1 MQKRLSFII
10 VGTIF
15 ISFML
20 LLVISS
26 FSIRH
31 FGMKSAE
38 EKAAI
43 ISELVQDGLT
53 AHMMSG
59 TMDQREFFL
68 GKIGTAKSVDALW
81 IVRSES
87 VANQFGKGFSNE
99 APRDAIDQ
107 EVLKSGIA
115 YKQSSETSN
124 SAKLR
129 VTTPYTAKEHSQP
142 NCLSCHN
149 AKEGEVL
156 GVVSMVFDI
165 GDSRNNGLLTSL
177 IIFLFSIIIMI
188 LVVFIIN
195 RSMKPLLEL
204 FHSINFVMEKAQK
217 GDYQRRVRFSGK
229 NEDCKNAMFWINS
242 ILDKLENTLIDIETT
257 VKKFLYLSPATHKDL
272 LVDAQNIVHE
282 LSDIYQFK
290 RTIEFD
296 EDKAQVYNRIGMIL
310 KETLQLNDFILV
322 ESGKNNIAPIIVFDA
337 SSVKKS
343 ISPTCRALRT
353 KQSVYSD
360 QFKHICK
367 ECSEINE
374 HYLCVPYLIS
384 NDFELLLSVWAESA
398 EELEAIKLKLPQIEN
413 YIDAARPELV
423 SKNLTE
429 ILKIS
434 STTDALT
441 GLFNRKYLD
450 EYIEKTVALAKRN
463 GVSYGILMIDIDFF
477 KMVNDT
483 HGHDVGDKAIRI
495 LSKILKDSIRESDT
509 AFRFGGE
516 EFLILLHQCEE
527 SMIEHIAQKIRLA
540 FEKAPIQGSNGASFY
555 KTLSI
560 GASIFPKDSDS
571 LWKCIKFADI
581 ALYNAKENGRNCVKT
596 FDKKMVEGKE
606 MKSEF

>member
-1 MQKRLSFII
+1 MQKRLSLVIA
-10 VGTIF
+10 GTIF

-26 FSIRH
+26 FSIRYS
-31 FGMKSAE
+31 GMKGAE
-38 EKAAI
+38 EKADI

-68 GKIGTAKSVDALW
+68 GKIGQTKGVDSLW
-81 IVRSES
+81 LVRSES
-87 VANQFGKGFSNE
+87 VANQFGQGLNNE

-107 EVLKSGIA
+107 QVLKSGLT
-115 YKQSSETSN
+115 YKKSIETSS

-129 VTTPYTAKEHSQP
+129 VTSPYIAKEQGMP

-165 GDSRNNGLLTSL
+165 GDSRNNGILTSL
-177 IIFLFSIIIMI
+177 VIFLFSVIIMV

-229 NEDCKNAMFWINS
+229 NEDCKDVMFWINS
-242 ILDKLENTLIDIETT
+242 ILDKLETTLIDIEDTI
-257 VKKFLYLSPATHKDL
+257 KKFLYLSPAKHKDL

-282 LSDIYQFK
+282 LSNIYQFK

-296 EDKAQVYNRIGMIL
+296 EDKIQVYQRIGTIL
-310 KETLQLNDFILV
+310 KDALQLNDFVLV
-322 ESGKNNIAPIIVFDA
+322 ESGKNNIAPTIVFDA
-337 SSVKKS
+337 SSIKKS

-360 QFKHICK
+360 QFKNIC
-367 ECSEINE
+367 EHCSEVNE
-374 HYLCVPYLIS
+374 HYICVPYLIS
-384 NDFELLLSVWAESA
+384 NDFELLLSVWADSA
-398 EELEAIKLKLPQIEN
+398 EELEDIKTKLPQIEN

-429 ILKIS
+429 ILKVS
-434 STTDALT
+434 STTDSLT

-450 EYIEKTVALAKRN
+450 EYIEKTIALAKRN
-463 GVSYGILMIDIDFF
+463 GVTYGILMIDIDFF

-495 LSKILKDSIRESDT
+495 LSKILKESIRESDT

-516 EFLILLHQCEE
+516 EFLILLYQCEE
-527 SMIEHIAQKIRLA
+527 SMVEHIAQKIRLA

-560 GASIFPKDSDS
+560 GASMFPKDSDS

-596 FDKKMVEGKE
+596 FDQEMVEGKE

>member
-1 MQKRLSFII
+1 MQKRLSLVIA
-10 VGTIF
+10 GTIF
-15 ISFML
+15 VSFML
-20 LLVISS
+20 LIVLSAV
-26 FSIRH
+26 SIRY
-31 FGMKSAE
+31 FGMKGAE

-68 GKIGTAKSVDALW
+68 GKIGSAKSVDSLW

-87 VANQFGKGFSNE
+87 VANQFGKGLTNE

-107 EVLKSGIA
+107 EVLKSGVA
-115 YKQSSETSN
+115 YKMSTETSN

-129 VTTPYTAKEHSQP
+129 VTTPYIAKEYNMP

-165 GDSRNNGLLTSL
+165 GDSRKNGLLTSL
-177 IIFLFSIIIMI
+177 VIFLFSIIIMI
-188 LVVFIIN
+188 LVIYIIN
-195 RSMKPLLEL
+195 HSMKPLLEL

-217 GDYQRRVRFSGK
+217 GDYQRRVRFSGT

-242 ILDKLENTLIDIETT
+242 ILDKLESTLLDIETT
-257 VKKFLYLSPATHKDL
+257 VKKFLYLSPTTHKDL
-272 LVDAQNIVHE
+272 LFDAQNIVHE

-296 EDKAQVYNRIGMIL
+296 EDKAQVYQRIGTIL
-310 KETLQLNDFILV
+310 KETLKINDFLLI
-322 ESGKNNIAPIIVFDA
+322 ESGKNNIAPTIVFDA
-337 SSVKKS
+337 SSIKKS

-360 QFKHICK
+360 QFKNIC
-367 ECSEINE
+367 EHCSEVNE
-374 HYLCVPYLIS
+374 HYICVPYLIS
-384 NDFELLLSVWAESA
+384 NDFELLLSIWAESA
-398 EELEAIKLKLPQIEN
+398 EELETIKTKLPQIEN

-450 EYIEKTVALAKRN
+450 EYIEKTIALAKRN
-463 GVSYGILMIDIDFF
+463 GVTYGILMIDIDFF

-516 EFLILLHQCEE
+516 EFLILLYQCDEN
-527 SMIEHIAQKIRLA
+527 MVEHIAQKIRLA
-540 FEKAPIQGSNGASFY
+540 FEKAPIQGGNGASFY

-560 GASIFPKDSDS
+560 GTSMFPKDSDS

-596 FDKKMVEGKE
+596 FDTQMVEGKE
-606 MKSEF
+606 MKSEY

>member
-1 MQKRLSFII
+1 MQKRLSLVIA
-10 VGTIF
+10 GTIF

-26 FSIRH
+26 FSIRY

-68 GKIGTAKSVDALW
+68 RKIGSAKSVDSLW

-87 VANQFGKGFSNE
+87 VVNQFGKGLNNE
-99 APRDAIDQ
+99 VSRDAIDQ
-107 EVLKSGIA
+107 QVLKSGVV
-115 YKQSSETSN
+115 YKNSIETSS

-129 VTTPYTAKEHSQP
+129 VTTPYVAKEHNMP

-156 GVVSMVFDI
+156 GAVSMVFDI
-165 GDSRNNGLLTSL
+165 GDSRTNGLLTSL
-177 IIFLFSIIIMI
+177 VILLFSVIIMF

-217 GDYQRRVRFSGK
+217 GDYQRRVRFSGT

-242 ILDKLENTLIDIETT
+242 ILDKLENTLLDIETT
-257 VKKFLYLSPATHKDL
+257 VKKFLYLSPTTHKDL
-272 LVDAQNIVHE
+272 LFDAQNIVHE

-296 EDKAQVYNRIGMIL
+296 EDKEQVYKRIGTIL
-310 KETLQLNDFILV
+310 KETLNINDFILV
-322 ESGKNNIAPIIVFDA
+322 ESGKDNIAPTIVFDA
-337 SSVKKS
+337 SSIKKS

-360 QFKHICK
+360 QFKHIC
-367 ECSEINE
+367 EHCGELNE
-374 HYLCVPYLIS
+374 HYICVPYLIS
-384 NDFELLLSVWAESA
+384 NDFELLLSIWAESA
-398 EELEAIKLKLPQIEN
+398 EELETIKTKLPQIEN

-429 ILKIS
+429 ILKVS
-434 STTDALT
+434 STTDSLT

-450 EYIEKTVALAKRN
+450 EYIEKTIALAKRN
-463 GVSYGILMIDIDFF
+463 GVTYGVLMIDIDFF

-495 LSKILKDSIRESDT
+495 LSKILKEGIRESDT

-516 EFLILLHQCEE
+516 EFLILLYQCDE
-527 SMIEHIAQKIRLA
+527 SMVEHIAQKIRLA
-540 FEKAPIQGSNGASFY
+540 FEKAPIQGGNGASFY

-560 GASIFPKDSDS
+560 GTSMFPKDSDS

-596 FDKKMVEGKE
+596 FDPQMVEGKE
-606 MKSEF
+606 MKSEY

>member
-1 MQKRLSFII
+1 MQKKLSLVIA
-10 VGTIF
+10 GTIF

-26 FSIRH
+26 ASIRY
-31 FGMKSAE
+31 FGMKGAE

-43 ISELVQDGLT
+43 IADLVQDGLT

-68 GKIGTAKSVDALW
+68 KKIGSARSVDSLW
-81 IVRSES
+81 VVRSES
-87 VANQFGKGFSNE
+87 VANQFGKGLHNE
-99 APRDAIDQ
+99 ASRDAIDQ
-107 EVLKSGIA
+107 QVLKSGIV
-115 YKQSSETSN
+115 YKKSEETSS

-129 VTTPYTAKEHSQP
+129 VTTPYIAKEHNMP
-142 NCLSCHN
+142 NCLSCHD

-156 GVVSMVFDI
+156 GAVSMVFDI
-165 GDSRNNGLLTSL
+165 GDSRTNGLMTSL
-177 IIFLFSIIIMI
+177 IIFLFSIIIMV

-217 GDYQRRVRFSGK
+217 GDYKRRVRFSGK

-242 ILDKLENTLIDIETT
+242 LLDKLESTLLDIEHT
-257 VKKFLYLSPATHKDL
+257 VNKFLSLNTSVHKDL
-272 LVDAQNIVHE
+272 LMETKDIVSE

-296 EDKAQVYNRIGMIL
+296 EDKTQVYQRIGMIL
-310 KETLQLNDFILV
+310 KETIKIDDFLLV
-322 ESGKNNIAPIIVFDA
+322 ESGKNNITPTIVFDA
-337 SSVKKS
+337 SSIKKS
-343 ISPTCRALRT
+343 INPTCRALRT

-360 QFKHICK
+360 QFKNIC
-367 ECSEINE
+367 ESCSELHA
-374 HYLCVPYLIS
+374 HYICVPYLIS
-384 NDFELLLSVWAESA
+384 NDFELLLSIWASSA
-398 EELEAIKLKLPQIEN
+398 EELEEIKAKLPQIEN

-450 EYIEKTVALAKRN
+450 EYIEKTIAQAKRS
-463 GVSYGILMIDIDFF
+463 GVTYGILMIDIDFF

-495 LSKILKDSIRESDT
+495 LSKILKESIRESDT

-527 SMIEHIAQKIRLA
+527 SMIENIAQKIRLT
-540 FEKAPIQGSNGASFY
+540 FEKAPIPGSNGASFY

-560 GASIFPKDSDS
+560 GTSMFPKNSDS

-596 FDKKMVEGKE
+596 FVQEMIEGKE